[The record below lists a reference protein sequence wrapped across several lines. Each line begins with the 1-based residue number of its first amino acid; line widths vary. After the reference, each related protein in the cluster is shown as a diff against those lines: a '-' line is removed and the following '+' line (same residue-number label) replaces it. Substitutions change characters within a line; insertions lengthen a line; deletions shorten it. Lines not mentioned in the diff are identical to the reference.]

1 MFSQFEDITSILLET
16 ISEGVVI
23 IDNHQ
28 KIVEVNTSAEN
39 IFGYNKEDIVGK
51 ELNLLIPSKYHKSLS
66 KNFEKLLKAKT
77 KIKIGDSNNIY
88 GLRKDGSIIQI
99 EVELNPF
106 TIYNKTF
113 ILALISDISKIKKIE
128 KSLLIKSR
136 ALESA
141 TNGVVITDALKQDN
155 PIIYFN
161 TAFKNL
167 TGYDT
172 EEILNKNCRFLHGE
186 DRDQKP
192 LRLIREAIKKGESC
206 QTLLRNYKKDGTL
219 FWNDLYIIPILDA
232 DGLVTNFIGIL
243 NDVTEK
249 KYKDEERHHLSEIF
263 DESLNEIHVFD
274 AKTLK
279 FINVNSGAQKTLGYT
294 MDELTN
300 MTPIDIT
307 PYKDEVEFRRA
318 IDVLLKKNVE
328 KLVVES
334 IHKRKDGTEYPVET
348 HLQLSKLGERDVFV
362 AIILDITERKNYTN
376 KLERI
381 VQQRTKQLKHALGK
395 EIEINQLK
403 TKFLSL
409 LSHEFKTPL
418 SAILTSALLLSKYQL
433 TEQQERRN
441 KHIKTITDKAQLL
454 NNILNGF
461 LSIEKFDSGKLSYQF
476 SNFKIS
482 EIVDEVIYNAR
493 MLIKDGQ
500 QIKYTEKT
508 EGLSLYQDEKIIELI
523 LSNLLHN
530 AIKYSPENSSIY
542 LDIDQNDEHTTFTI
556 NDAGVGIPEMA
567 QNKIFDRYFRAEN
580 VMGTEGTGVGLNIV
594 KSHLDNLKGNIYFE
608 SKENVGT
615 KFIVTIPNIAKE

>member
-1 MFSQFEDITSILLET
+1 MFRQFEDISNTLLET

-23 IDNHQ
+23 VDNHQ
-28 KIVEVNTSAEN
+28 KIVQVNTSTEK
-39 IFGYNKEDIVGK
+39 IFGYKNE
-51 ELNLLIPSKYHKSLS
+51 ELISKDLNILLPSHYHKSLS
-66 KNFEKLLKAKT
+66 VNFKELLKAKT
-77 KIKIGDSNNIY
+77 KIRISDSKNIF
-88 GLRKDGSIIQI
+88 GLKKDGSIIHI

-106 TIYNKTF
+106 TVYNKTF
-113 ILALISDISKIKKIE
+113 ILAMIKDISEQKEIE
-128 KSLLIKSR
+128 KNLMIKSR

-141 TNGVVITDALKQDN
+141 SSGIVITDALKHDN

-161 TAFKNL
+161 AAFKNL
-167 TGYDT
+167 TGYNAD
-172 EEILNKNCRFLHGE
+172 EILNNNCRFLHGE

-192 LRLIREAIKKGESC
+192 LELIRIAIKNGESC
-206 QTLLRNYKKDGTL
+206 QALLRNYKKDGTL
-219 FWNDLYIIPILDA
+219 FWNDLYIIPISDEN
-232 DGLVTNFIGIL
+232 GLVTNFIGIL
-243 NDVTEK
+243 NDVTDK
-249 KYKDEERHHLSEIF
+249 KHKDEERHHLTEIF

-279 FINVNSGAQKTLGYT
+279 FIKLNNSAQKTLGYT
-294 MDELTN
+294 VDELTN

-307 PYKDEVEFRRA
+307 PYKDEVEFRST

-376 KLERI
+376 KLEKI
-381 VQQRTKQLKHALGK
+381 VQERTKQLKHALGK

-418 SAILTSALLLSKYQL
+418 SAILSSALLLSKYQL
-433 TEQQERRN
+433 TQQQDRRN

-461 LSIEKFDSGKLSYQF
+461 LSIEKFDSGDLSYRF
-476 SNFKIS
+476 NNFKIS

-556 NDAGVGIPEMA
+556 NDAGIGIPEMA

-615 KFIVTIPNIAKE
+615 KFIVTIPNTAKE

>member
-615 KFIVTIPNIAKE
+615 KFIVTIPNTAKE

>member
-1 MFSQFEDITSILLET
+1 MFRQFEDISNTLLET

-23 IDNHQ
+23 VDNHQ
-28 KIVEVNTSAEN
+28 KIVQVNTSTEK
-39 IFGYNKEDIVGK
+39 IFGYKNE
-51 ELNLLIPSKYHKSLS
+51 ELISKDLNILLPSHYHKSLS
-66 KNFEKLLKAKT
+66 VNFKELLKAKT
-77 KIKIGDSNNIY
+77 KIRISDSKNIF
-88 GLRKDGSIIQI
+88 GLKKDGSIIHI

-106 TIYNKTF
+106 TVYNKTF
-113 ILALISDISKIKKIE
+113 ILAMIKDISEQKEIE
-128 KSLLIKSR
+128 KNLMIKSR

-141 TNGVVITDALKQDN
+141 SSGIVITDALKHDN

-161 TAFKNL
+161 AAFKNL
-167 TGYDT
+167 TGYNAD
-172 EEILNKNCRFLHGE
+172 EILNNNCRFLHGE

-192 LRLIREAIKKGESC
+192 LELIRIAIKNGESC
-206 QTLLRNYKKDGTL
+206 QALLRNYKKDGTL
-219 FWNDLYIIPILDA
+219 FWNDLYIIPISDEN
-232 DGLVTNFIGIL
+232 GLVTNFIGIL
-243 NDVTEK
+243 NDVTDK
-249 KYKDEERHHLSEIF
+249 KHKDEERHHLTEIF

-279 FINVNSGAQKTLGYT
+279 FIKLNNSAQKTLGYT
-294 MDELTN
+294 VDELTN

-307 PYKDEVEFRRA
+307 PYKDEVEFRST

-376 KLERI
+376 KLEKI
-381 VQQRTKQLKHALGK
+381 VQERTKQLKHALGK

-418 SAILTSALLLSKYQL
+418 SAILSSALLLSKYQL
-433 TEQQERRN
+433 TQQQDRRN

-461 LSIEKFDSGKLSYQF
+461 LSIEKFDSGDLSYRF
-476 SNFKIS
+476 NNFKIS

-556 NDAGVGIPEMA
+556 NDAGIGIPEMA

-615 KFIVTIPNIAKE
+615 KFTVTIPNTAKE

>member
-493 MLIKDGQ
+493 LLIKDGQ

-615 KFIVTIPNIAKE
+615 KFIVTIPNTAKE

>member
-1 MFSQFEDITSILLET
+1 MFRQFEDISNTLLET

-23 IDNHQ
+23 VDNHQ
-28 KIVEVNTSAEN
+28 KIVQVNTSAEK
-39 IFGYNKEDIVGK
+39 IFGYKNE
-51 ELNLLIPSKYHKSLS
+51 ELISKDLNILLPSHYHKSLS
-66 KNFEKLLKAKT
+66 VNFKELLKAKT
-77 KIKIGDSNNIY
+77 KIRISDSKNIF
-88 GLRKDGSIIQI
+88 GLKKDGSIIHI

-106 TIYNKTF
+106 TVYNKTF
-113 ILALISDISKIKKIE
+113 ILAMIKDISEQKEIE
-128 KSLLIKSR
+128 KNLMIKSR

-141 TNGVVITDALKQDN
+141 SSGIVITDALKHDN

-161 TAFKNL
+161 AAFKNL
-167 TGYDT
+167 TGYNAD
-172 EEILNKNCRFLHGE
+172 EILNNNCRFLHGE

-192 LRLIREAIKKGESC
+192 LELIRIAIKNGESC
-206 QTLLRNYKKDGTL
+206 QALLRNYKKDGTL
-219 FWNDLYIIPILDA
+219 FWNDLYIIPISDEN
-232 DGLVTNFIGIL
+232 GLVTNFIGIL
-243 NDVTEK
+243 NDVTDK
-249 KYKDEERHHLSEIF
+249 KHKDEERHHLAEIF

-279 FINVNSGAQKTLGYT
+279 FIKLNNSAQKTLGYT

-307 PYKDEVEFRRA
+307 PYKDEVEFRST

-376 KLERI
+376 KLEKI
-381 VQQRTKQLKHALGK
+381 VRERTKQLKHALGK

-418 SAILTSALLLSKYQL
+418 SAILSSALLLSKYQL
-433 TEQQERRN
+433 TQQQDRRN

-461 LSIEKFDSGKLSYQF
+461 LSIEKFDSGDLSYRF
-476 SNFKIS
+476 NNFKIS

-556 NDAGVGIPEMA
+556 NDAGIGIPEMA

-615 KFIVTIPNIAKE
+615 KFVVTIPNTAKE